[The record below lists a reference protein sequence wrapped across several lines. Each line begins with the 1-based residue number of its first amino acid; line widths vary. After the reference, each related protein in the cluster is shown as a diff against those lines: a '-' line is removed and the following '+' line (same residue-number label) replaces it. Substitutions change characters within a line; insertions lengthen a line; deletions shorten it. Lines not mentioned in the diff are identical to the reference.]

1 MVTSSDVLAHFSDP
15 DLSEIEVDDLNSLM
29 HHGVKGMKWG
39 VRKDR
44 RGKVKPGSV
53 LKKIGK
59 DPMDVKNKVS
69 RKEAIEKFNEKRAPR
84 GYDFHYGNK
93 RDALRKTMLKA
104 QPKIKK
110 EIKAIN
116 KSEKY
121 KNADLR
127 KASKLRDEYY
137 RDISASVTKQLNAAS
152 ALKGTTRNRQYKL
165 HFDYNVEKDV
175 YPSISIRSN
184 EARGGRSEAKK
195 KARQDRRISHSDE
208 PEESDDI
215 KLIVK
220 WGPKGLI
227 EDISL
232 PGSDVA
238 EHGSILIS
246 NMLDGDALEHHGVKG
261 MKWGVRKDRKKTGRA
276 QTSSNRT
283 GSTTKTGALTKA
295 SGSVSD
301 LIKKAKEKASVK
313 VQDRQAKKKAAAAEA
328 EKAKAKAKTLTEAVK
343 KQSKNSSN
351 TINKK
356 YSKLSNDELR
366 ALNERMRL
374 EKEYDELRSARSKQ
388 NRNTSEKLAHWAKD
402 TTVSIASDLA
412 KQEMRRQ
419 GQKILRNVVAA
430 NVKAPPPKP
439 TATELVKRHGKAA
452 TKSLIPNP
460 AAPYKYKGKHR
471 K

>member
-29 HHGVKGMKWG
+29 HYGVKGMKWG

-53 LKKIGK
+53 LKKVGK

-84 GYDFHYGNK
+84 GYDFHYENK

-152 ALKGTTRNRQYKL
+152 ALKGETRNRQYKL

-175 YPSISIRSN
+175 YPSIAIRSN

-195 KARQDRRISHSDE
+195 KARQDRKISHSDA
-208 PEESDDI
+208 PEDSDDI

-246 NMLDGDALEHHGVKG
+246 NMLEGDALKHYGVKG
-261 MKWGVRKDRKKTGRA
+261 MKWGVRKDKKKTGRA

-313 VQDRQAKKKAAAAEA
+313 VQDRQAKKKV
-328 EKAKAKAKTLTEAVK
+328 EKEKVESKTLTEAAK

-356 YSKLSNDELR
+356 YSKLSNDDLR

-374 EKEYDELRSARSKQ
+374 EKEYDELRAARRKQ
-388 NRNTSEKLAHWAKD
+388 NRTTSEKLANWAMD

-412 KQEMRRQ
+412 KQELRRQ
-419 GQKILRNVVAA
+419 GQKILRSA
-430 NVKAPPPKP
+430 N
-439 TATELVKRHGKAA
+439 TSSTEAL
-452 TKSLIPNP
+452 
-460 AAPYKYKGKHR
+460 YKHR

>member
-1 MVTSSDVLAHFSDP
+1 MTSSDVLSHFSDP
-15 DLSEIEVDDLNSLM
+15 HLSEVETDDLGSLM
-29 HHGVKGMKWG
+29 HYGVKGMKWG

-44 RGKVKPGSV
+44 KGKVKPGSV
-53 LKKIGK
+53 LKKTGK
-59 DPMDVKNKVS
+59 DPMDVKDKVS
-69 RKEAIEKFNEKRAPR
+69 RKDAIEKFNEKRAPR
-84 GYDFHYGNK
+84 GYDFHYDNK

-127 KASKLRDEYY
+127 KPSKLRDEYY
-137 RDISASVTKQLNAAS
+137 RDVSASVSKQLNAAS
-152 ALKGTTRNRQYKL
+152 ELKGTTKNRQYKL
-165 HFDYNVEKDV
+165 HFDYDIEKDI
-175 YPSISIRSN
+175 YPSVSIRSN
-184 EARGGRSEAKK
+184 EVSSGRAEAKK
-195 KARQDRRISHSDE
+195 KARKDRKISHSGTYED
-208 PEESDDI
+208 SDDI
-215 KLIVK
+215 ALVVK
-220 WGPKGLI
+220 WSPKGLI

-238 EHGSILIS
+238 KHGSVLIS
-246 NMLDGDALEHHGVKG
+246 NMLDGDALSHYGVKG

-283 GSTTKTGALTKA
+283 GSTTKTGALAKA

-301 LIKKAKEKASVK
+301 LISKAKAKASVK
-313 VQDRQAKKKAAAAEA
+313 IQDRQAKKKAAASEA
-328 EKAKAKAKTLTEAVK
+328 EKQKAKAKPLTDAIEKSK
-343 KQSKNSSN
+343 KRSSN
-351 TINKK
+351 TINKDYK
-356 YSKLSNDELR
+356 KLSNDDLR

-374 EKEYDELRSARSKQ
+374 EKEYDDLLSARRKQ
-388 NRNTSEKLAHWAKD
+388 NRTTSEKIAHWAMD

-419 GQKILRNVVAA
+419 GQKILRNAVGSTAA
-430 NVKAPPPKP
+430 KPAPKP
-439 TATELVKRHGKAA
+439 SAADLVRRHSVSPAK
-452 TKSLIPNP
+452 KSPLPNP
-460 AAPYKYKGKHR
+460 VKKYRYQGQHR